1 MDSVK
6 DKPEQDHGNAQSNKG
21 LFLSLKWKVVLLF
34 SLVLFI
40 INAGLAG
47 MGYLQQRKLF
57 DTYQAQIL
65 DQHHRQVRS
74 LLESSIY
81 RLEQIALMIPALSEA
96 VTTSKKSALT
106 EKLERFFRHSET
118 TLQIDWGLEEAA
130 YYSSDNKLQFNWHTG
145 ALDDSFLE
153 LVKSV
158 NRLEIPFN
166 TIYCDIRCSQYV
178 AVPLLDRGQ
187 HAGVLLVG
195 QSLADVII
203 DFNELAKADVAIV
216 SRPKQHEQLQGR
228 NRYLA
233 NWQRYIIASSNL
245 DRLIPLLQSTADA
258 IEMENLLHSRY
269 TTISDGDHYALSLI
283 PVSSDIS
290 VFSTDFII
298 ASNITPVVN
307 QIQQATTQSVIIGII
322 GFSVSELLLALF
334 LWQPMKRLLMI
345 SDSLPLLAKNAFRE
359 VRDKLSVKHPDRYRD
374 EIDIAGESAIQLTY
388 TLERLHN
395 EIKTNTDNLIKR
407 GEELAVER
415 DFLNTIMN
423 SAQAIILTQ
432 NCNGAILTI
441 NTEGGDFIGIRNYE
455 RGTRHFCDLFMN
467 VEDIKEMKHV
477 MLRLRDGMIS
487 SYQHD
492 AGSLSADGR
501 NRTIS
506 WVHSPLAGINDDN
519 EPVILSV
526 GLDITDREV
535 AEQRLAWMASHDPL
549 TELYN
554 RRNFQVEFD
563 KILTLAERYHHST
576 ALIFFDLDQFK
587 YINDTSGH
595 QAGDALLQIVAKKL
609 REITRSTELL
619 ARLGGDEFAI
629 VIPETDI
636 PGATQ
641 FADKL
646 LSELKQITIPLKG
659 HSHRISASIG
669 IVTYPEHGSNSD
681 QLLSNADL
689 AMYQAKESGRDQ
701 WHIFSSQD
709 QTHEEMKARVT
720 WKDKIEQALAKDNF
734 ILFFQ
739 PIMEIAKG
747 TISHYEVLIR
757 MIESDGT
764 LALPGEFI
772 PVAERTGLIHQIN
785 HYVLRTSIQ
794 RLSSLNKAS
803 HDITL
808 SINLSGR
815 VIDDPELLTQLTHL
829 LNSSGINPERLVFEL
844 TETAALA
851 DVNAAIDL
859 MSELQGLGCRFALDD
874 FGVGFSSFYYLRE
887 LPLDIVKI
895 DGSFIKNLTTSTKDQ
910 VFVKAL
916 TEMASALGKD
926 TVAEFVEDEATLKLL
941 TELGVAYA
949 QGYYIGRPSPEIPVI
964 TTLPSSIT
972 I

>member
-1 MDSVK
+1 MNSSN
-6 DKPEQDHGNAQSNKG
+6 DKLQQDDGNRQSNKRH
-21 LFLSLKWKVVLLF
+21 FLSLKWKVVLLL

-40 INAGLAG
+40 INAGFTG

-57 DTYQAQIL
+57 DTYQGQIL
-65 DQHHRQVRS
+65 GQHHRQVKS
-74 LLESSIY
+74 LLETSFY

-96 VTTSKKSALT
+96 VTTSENSTLT
-106 EKLERFFRHSET
+106 EKLQRFFQHSQA
-118 TLQIDWGLEEAA
+118 TLEIDWGLEEAA
-130 YYSSDNKLQFNWHTG
+130 FFSSDNRLLFNWHTG
-145 ALDDSFLE
+145 TLDGSFLE

-166 TIYCDIRCSQYV
+166 TLHCNIRCSQYV
-178 AVPLLDRGQ
+178 AVPLLDEGR

-203 DFNELAKADVAIV
+203 EFNELAKADVAIINH
-216 SRPKQHEQLQGR
+216 PKNSEALAGR
-228 NRYLA
+228 NRYLTE
-233 NWQRYIIASSNL
+233 WQRYIAASSNL
-245 DRLIPLLQSTADA
+245 DRLIPLLQSLSSE
-258 IEMENLLHSRY
+258 IKINRLREGRY
-269 TTISDGDHYALSLI
+269 TTVKDGSHYALSLI
-283 PVSSDIS
+283 PVNSDIS
-290 VFSTDFII
+290 VFSADFII
-298 ASNITPVVN
+298 ASNVTPVVR
-307 QIQQATTQSVIIGII
+307 QIQQATMQSVIIGII
-322 GFSVSELLLALF
+322 GFLVSELLLALF
-334 LWQPMKRLLMI
+334 LWQPMKRLIMI
-345 SDSLPLLAKNAFRE
+345 SHSLPLLAKNAFHE
-359 VRDKLSVKHPDRYRD
+359 VRHKLSTNHFDWYRD
-374 EIDIAGESAIQLTY
+374 EIDVASESAIHLTY
-388 TLERLHN
+388 TLERLHT
-395 EIKTNTDNLIKR
+395 EIKTNTDNLVKR
-407 GEELAVER
+407 GEELAIER

-432 NCNGAILTI
+432 DCNGAILTI
-441 NTEGGDFIGIRNYE
+441 NTEGGEFIGVRNYE

-477 MLRLRDGMIS
+477 MLRLRDGMIN

-492 AGSLSADGR
+492 ANSLSADGQKK
-501 NRTIS
+501 TIS
-506 WVHSPLAGINDDN
+506 WVHSPLAGIHDSD
-519 EPVILSV
+519 EPVVLSV

-535 AEQRLAWMASHDPL
+535 AEQRLAWMANHDPL

-563 KILTLAERYHHST
+563 KILTLSERYHHQT
-576 ALIFFDLDQFK
+576 ALLFFDLDQFK
-587 YINDTSGH
+587 YINDTSSH

-609 REITRSTELL
+609 REVTSSTDLL

-636 PGATQ
+636 SDATT

-646 LSELKQITIPLKG
+646 ASELKQITIPLKG

-669 IVTYPEHGSNSD
+669 IVIYPDHGTNSE

-701 WHIFSSQD
+701 WHIFSS
-709 QTHEEMKARVT
+709 HELAREEMDARVT
-720 WKDKIEQALAKDNF
+720 WKDKIEQALADNNF
-734 ILFFQ
+734 VLFFQ
-739 PIMEIAKG
+739 PIMEITTG

-757 MIESDGT
+757 MIERDGT

-772 PVAERTGLIHQIN
+772 PVAERTGLIHKIN
-785 HYVLRTSIQ
+785 HFVLRKAIH
-794 RLSSLNKAS
+794 RLSSLNKDN
-803 HDITL
+803 HDLTL

-815 VIDDPELLTQLTHL
+815 VIDDPDLLSQLKHL
-829 LNSSGINPERLVFEL
+829 LNTSGINPERLVFEL

-859 MSELQGLGCRFALDD
+859 MTELKALGCQFALDD

-895 DGSFIKNLTTSTKDQ
+895 DGSFIKNLTTNTKDR

-916 TEMASALGKD
+916 TEMATALGKT
-926 TVAEFVEDEATLKLL
+926 TVAEFVEDEATLNLL
-941 TELGVAYA
+941 PTLGVAYA
-949 QGYYIGRPSPEIPVI
+949 QGYYVGRPSPDIPI
-964 TTLPSSIT
+964 ASTLPSSVI

>member
-1 MDSVK
+1 
-6 DKPEQDHGNAQSNKG
+6 
-21 LFLSLKWKVVLLF
+21 
-34 SLVLFI
+34 LFI

-57 DTYQAQIL
+57 DTYQDQIL
-65 DQHHRQVRS
+65 DQHHRQVKS
-74 LLESSIY
+74 LLESSFY

-96 VTTSKKSALT
+96 VTTSKNLALT
-106 EKLERFFRHSET
+106 EKLQRFFQHSEA
-118 TLQIDWGLEEAA
+118 TLEIDWGLEEATFFG
-130 YYSSDNKLQFNWHTG
+130 SDNKIQFNWQTG
-145 ALDDSFLE
+145 TLDESFME

-166 TIYCDIRCSQYV
+166 TLHCDTRCSQYV
-178 AVPLLDRGQ
+178 AVPLLDDGK

-203 DFNELAKADVAIV
+203 DFNDLSKADVAVI
-216 SRPKQHEQLQGR
+216 SRPKQQEKLQGR
-228 NRYLA
+228 NRYLKE
-233 NWQRYIIASSNL
+233 WQRYITASSNL
-245 DRLIPLLQSTADA
+245 DRLIPLLQSTANT
-258 IEMENLLHSRY
+258 IELKQLLQNRY
-269 TTISDGDHYALSLI
+269 TTTMDEEHYALSLI

-290 VFSTDFII
+290 VFSADFII

-307 QIQQATTQSVIIGII
+307 QIKQATVQSVIIGII
-322 GFSVSELLLALF
+322 GFTVSELLLALF

-345 SDSLPLLAKNAFRE
+345 SDSLPLLAKNAFGD
-359 VRDKLSVKHPDRYRD
+359 VRNKLLIKSHDRYRD

-432 NCNGAILTI
+432 DCNGAILTI
-441 NTEGGDFIGIRNYE
+441 NNEGGEFIGIRNYE

-467 VEDIKEMKHV
+467 VEDIKDMKHV

-487 SYQHD
+487 SYHHD
-492 AGSLSADGR
+492 ANSMSADGGK
-501 NRTIS
+501 RTIS
-506 WVHSPLAGINDDN
+506 WVHSPLMGPHGAD

-535 AEQRLAWMASHDPL
+535 AEQRLAWISNHDPL

-554 RRNFQVEFD
+554 RRNFQIEFD
-563 KILTLAERYHHST
+563 KILTLAERYHHNT
-576 ALIFFDLDQFK
+576 ALLFFDLDQFK

-595 QAGDALLQIVAKKL
+595 QAGDALLQIVARKL

-629 VIPETDI
+629 VIPET
-636 PGATQ
+636 GTESATQ

-646 LSELKQITIPLKG
+646 LSELKQIMIPLRG

-669 IVTYPEHGSNSD
+669 IATYPEHGSNSE

-701 WHIFSSQD
+701 WHIFSSQE
-709 QTHEEMKARVT
+709 QAHEEMKARVT
-720 WKDKIEQALAKDNF
+720 WKDKIEQALANDNF
-734 ILFFQ
+734 VLFFQ
-739 PIMEIAKG
+739 PIMEIANG
-747 TISHYEVLIR
+747 AISHYEVLIR

-772 PVAERTGLIHQIN
+772 PVAERTGQIHQIN
-785 HYVLRTSIQ
+785 RYILRASIL
-794 RLSSLNKAS
+794 RLSNLLRDN

-815 VIDDPELLTQLTHL
+815 VIDDPEMLKQLTHL
-829 LNSSGINPERLVFEL
+829 LNSSGINPNRLVFEL

-859 MSELQGLGCRFALDD
+859 MSELQSLGCRFALDD

-895 DGSFIKNLTTSTKDQ
+895 DGSFIKNLTTNTKDQ

-916 TEMASALGKD
+916 TEMATALGKD

-941 TELGVAYA
+941 TELGVVYA
-949 QGYYIGRPSPEIPVI
+949 QGYYIGKPSPEIP
-964 TTLPSSIT
+964 LSKGFPSSLSL
-972 I
+972 

>member
-1 MDSVK
+1 MNSISNIS
-6 DKPEQDHGNAQSNKG
+6 EQDLVNPQSNMVP
-21 LFLSLKWKVVLLF
+21 FFSLKWKVVLLF
-34 SLVLFI
+34 SLVLLI

-57 DTYQAQIL
+57 DTYQGQIL
-65 DQHHRQVRS
+65 DQHHRQVKS
-74 LLESSIY
+74 LLESSFY

-96 VTTSKKSALT
+96 VTTSNNITFAR
-106 EKLERFFRHSET
+106 KLERFFLHSEA
-118 TLQIDWGLEEAA
+118 TLEIDWGLEEAA
-130 YYSSDNKLQFNWHTG
+130 FYSSDNKLLFNWRTG
-145 ALDDSFLE
+145 TLDDSFLE

-166 TIYCDIRCSQYV
+166 TLHCDIRCSQYV
-178 AVPLLDRGQ
+178 AVPLLHNGK

-195 QSLADVII
+195 QSLADMII
-203 DFNELAKADVAIV
+203 DFNELAKADVALI
-216 SRPKQHEQLQGR
+216 SRTTQQKILQGR
-228 NRYLA
+228 KRYLKE
-233 NWQRYIIASSNL
+233 WERYITASSNL
-245 DRLIPLLQSTADA
+245 DRLIPLLQLTANT
-258 IEMENLLHSRY
+258 IELKKLSQHRY
-269 TTISDGDHYALSLI
+269 TTTINEEHYALSLI

-290 VFSTDFII
+290 AFTADFII
-298 ASNITPVVN
+298 ASNISPVVN
-307 QIQQATTQSVIIGII
+307 QIKQATTQSVIIGII
-322 GFSVSELLLALF
+322 GFAVSELLLVLF
-334 LWQPMKRLLMI
+334 LWQPMKRLLTI
-345 SDSLPLLAKNAFRE
+345 SDSLPLLAKNAFSE
-359 VRDKLSVKHPDRYRD
+359 VRNKLSIKDHERYRD

-407 GEELAVER
+407 GEELALER

-432 NCNGAILTI
+432 DCNGAILTI
-441 NTEGGDFIGIRNYE
+441 NTEGGEFIGIRNYE

-477 MLRLRDGMIS
+477 MLRLRDGMMS

-492 AGSLSADGR
+492 ANSLSSDGR

-506 WVHSPLAGINDDN
+506 WVHSPLTGMHDAN
-519 EPVILSV
+519 EPMILSV

-535 AEQRLAWMASHDPL
+535 AEQRLAWISTHDPL
-549 TELYN
+549 TELHN

-563 KILTLAERYHHST
+563 KILTLAERYHHNT
-576 ALIFFDLDQFK
+576 VLLFIDLDQFK

-629 VIPETDI
+629 VIPETGI

-669 IVTYPEHGSNSD
+669 IVTYPEHGSNSEE
-681 QLLSNADL
+681 LLSNADL

-709 QTHEEMKARVT
+709 QAQEEMKARVT
-720 WKDKIEQALAKDNF
+720 WKDKIEQALTSDSF
-734 ILFFQ
+734 VLFFQ
-739 PIMEIAKG
+739 PIMEIASG
-747 TISHYEVLIR
+747 AISHYEVLIR

-772 PVAERTGLIHQIN
+772 PVAERTGLIHRIN
-785 HYVLRTSIQ
+785 HYVLHASIQ
-794 RLSSLNKAS
+794 RLSNLIREN

-815 VIDDPELLTQLTHL
+815 VIDDPDLLKQLTHL

-851 DVNAAIDL
+851 DVNAAINL
-859 MSELQGLGCRFALDD
+859 MSKLQSLGCRFALDD

-895 DGSFIKNLTTSTKDQ
+895 DGSFIKSLTTNTKDQ

-916 TEMASALGKD
+916 TEMATALGKD

-941 TELGVAYA
+941 AELGVVYA
-949 QGYYIGRPSPEIPVI
+949 QGYYVGRPSPEIPI
-964 TTLPSSIT
+964 GAALSSSISL
-972 I
+972 

>member
-1 MDSVK
+1 MNPIITRPKRDYAK
-6 DKPEQDHGNAQSNKG
+6 KQPKMQ

-47 MGYLQQRKLF
+47 LGYLQQRKLF

-65 DQHHRQVRS
+65 DQHHRQVKS
-74 LLESSIY
+74 LLDSSFF
-81 RLEQIALMIPALSEA
+81 RLEQIALMIPALSDA
-96 VTTSKKSALT
+96 VTTSDDPSLT
-106 EKLERFFRHSET
+106 EKLKRFFQHSEA
-118 TLQIDWGLEEAA
+118 TLEIDWGLEEAA
-130 YYSSDNKLQFNWHTG
+130 FYSSNNELQFNWQTN
-145 ALDDSFLE
+145 ALDESFLE
-153 LVKSV
+153 LVRSV
-158 NRLEIPFN
+158 NRLEIPIN
-166 TIYCDIRCSQYV
+166 TLHCDIRCSQYV
-178 AVPLLDRGQ
+178 AVPLLDGGT

-195 QSLADVII
+195 QSMADVII
-203 DFNELAKADVAIV
+203 DFNELTKADVAII
-216 SRPKQHEQLQGR
+216 SHPKQDRKLQGR
-228 NRYLA
+228 NRFLSQ
-233 NWQRYIIASSNL
+233 WQRYITASSNL
-245 DRLIPLLQSTADA
+245 ERLIPLLRSTAA
-258 IEMENLLHSRY
+258 QVELKELLKSKY
-269 TTISDGDHYALSLI
+269 TASMGEEHYALSII

-290 VFSTDFII
+290 VFSADFII
-298 ASNITPVVN
+298 ASNITPVVD
-307 QIQQATTQSVIIGII
+307 QIKQATWQSVVIGII
-322 GFSVSELLLALF
+322 GFAVSELLLALF

-345 SDSLPLLAKNAFRE
+345 SDSLPLLAKNAFCD
-359 VRDKLSVKHPDRYRD
+359 VRNKLSVKHNDRYRD

-388 TLERLHN
+388 TLERLHD
-395 EIKTNTDNLIKR
+395 EIKINTDNLIKR

-432 NCNGAILTI
+432 DCNGAILTI
-441 NTEGGDFIGIRNYE
+441 NSEGGEFIGIRNYE

-477 MLRLRDGMIS
+477 MLRLHDGMIN

-492 AGSLSADGR
+492 ANSLCSDGQK
-501 NRTIS
+501 RTIS
-506 WVHSPLAGINDDN
+506 WVHSPLAGTNDTN
-519 EPVILSV
+519 EPVVLSV
-526 GLDITDREV
+526 GLDITEREV
-535 AEQRLAWMASHDPL
+535 AEQRLAWMANHDPL

-563 KILTLAERYHHST
+563 KILTLAERYHHNT
-576 ALIFFDLDQFK
+576 ALVFFDLDQFK

-629 VIPETDI
+629 VIPETGI
-636 PGATQ
+636 AGATQ

-646 LSELKQITIPLKG
+646 QTELKQITIPLRG
-659 HSHRISASIG
+659 TSHRISASIG
-669 IVTYPEHGSNSD
+669 IVCYPDHGSNSE

-701 WHIFSSQD
+701 WHIFSSKEQA
-709 QTHEEMKARVT
+709 HEEMKARVT
-720 WKDKIEQALAKDNF
+720 WKDKIEQALAKDDF
-734 ILFFQ
+734 VLFFQ
-739 PIMEIAKG
+739 PIMEITTG
-747 TISHYEVLIR
+747 NTSHYEVLIR
-757 MIESDGT
+757 MIEMDGT

-785 HYVLRTSIQ
+785 HYVLRTAIQ
-794 RLSSLNKAS
+794 RLSSLNKEN

-815 VIDDPELLTQLTHL
+815 VIDDPELLKQLTHL

-859 MSELQGLGCRFALDD
+859 MSELQSLGCRFALDD

-895 DGSFIKNLTTSTKDQ
+895 DGSFIRNLTMSTKDQ

-926 TVAEFVEDEATLKLL
+926 TVAEFVEDAATLKLL
-941 TELGVAYA
+941 AEIGVAYA
-949 QGYYIGRPSPEIPVI
+949 QGYHIGKPSPEIPI
-964 TTLPSSIT
+964 SSTLPTSISL
-972 I
+972 